1 MRALPPITRVVTGH
15 DDSGKAVITEQGPA
29 PAQYPIAAV
38 PGMHFQEIW
47 NTSAL
52 PVALDNGADPTQRPL
67 RLAPMPSGGLIR
79 VVDIP
84 PDSIQNQAS
93 DDAIAAT
100 LAAVGAPANEVG
112 GSRHKLMH
120 RTQTLDYGIL
130 VQGELWLMLD
140 EQEVR
145 LTPGDVV
152 VQRGTRHAWSN
163 RTEEMARIVFI
174 LHDGYYT
181 DGITPRQP

>member
-1 MRALPPITRVVTGH
+1 MQPLPPVKRVVTGH
-15 DDSGKAVITEQGPA
+15 DAIGKAVITEQGPA
-29 PAQYPIAAV
+29 PAQFPIPAV

-47 NTSAL
+47 NTGAL
-52 PVALDNGADPTQRPL
+52 PVALDNAADPTLRPL
-67 RLAPMPSGGLIR
+67 QLAPMPHSGLIR

-93 DDAIAAT
+93 DEAIAAT
-100 LAAVGAPANEVG
+100 LAAVGAPAAEPNG
-112 GSRHKLMH
+112 RHKLMH

-140 EQEVR
+140 DEEVR
-145 LTPGDVV
+145 LSPGDVV

-163 RTEEMARIVFI
+163 RTEQVARIVFI
-174 LHDGYYT
+174 LQDGYYAE
-181 DGITPRQP
+181 GVTPRQP